1 MSSSGELN
9 TRQLQ
14 ILLVEDSAD
23 DAMLLE
29 RHLRRSGFAPSIVRV
44 EVASAMQAALAG
56 DFPPDIVLA
65 DYNLPQFS
73 GPQALQVLKESG
85 LDIPLIMLSGAVS
98 EQTAVDSMRA
108 GAQDYV
114 SKENLVRLVPAIE
127 REMKEAFG
135 RRNKRI
141 AEAAL
146 VASEARFQRLVEAM
160 PLGLLI
166 AHKSGRISY
175 ANDSVVQ
182 LLGYSREKLTSE
194 LAVQDLCPNISAD
207 ELFAT
212 GETSAP
218 FEVTCRTRDG
228 QEIVVLLGTALLNPE
243 AAPEEQQSA
252 AFMADLSF
260 QKKSQEAL
268 RQTEKLAV
276 AGRFAASIAHEIN
289 NPLEAVTNC
298 LYLAS
303 TTDSFEDSRRFIDT
317 AQTELARVSQI
328 TVQTLRFFRG
338 SSPQANTYMQE
349 LLETVVDLLRPRMA
363 HLQIEAVARFRAKSA
378 LVAQVGEIRQVV
390 TNLIV
395 NAMDALP
402 RGGLITV
409 RTADGRDWRRDI
421 PGVVVTIADNG
432 IGMSAATLRRIFEPF
447 FSTKGET
454 GTGLGLW
461 ISKEI
466 IAKHQGSIQVKSRQ
480 ARAGKGSGTVFRLH
494 LPSSRPPGSILPGH
508 ADLPPQARA
517 E

>member
-1 MSSSGELN
+1 MSPDGKLEPQQLN
-9 TRQLQ
+9 V
-14 ILLVEDSAD
+14 LLVEDSAD
-23 DAMLLE
+23 DALLLE
-29 RHLRRSGFAPSIVRV
+29 RHLRRSGFAPSISRV
-44 EVASAMQAALAG
+44 EVASAMQTALAG
-56 DFPPDIVLA
+56 DFSPDIVLA
-65 DYNLPQFS
+65 DYHLPQFS
-73 GPQALQVLKESG
+73 GPQALQVLKESR
-85 LDIPLIMLSGAVS
+85 LDIPFIMLSGAVS

-114 SKENLVRLVPAIE
+114 SKQNLARLVPAIE
-127 REMKEAFG
+127 REMKEASG
-135 RRNKRI
+135 RRYKRI

-146 VASEARFQRLVEAM
+146 LASEARFQRLVEAM

-166 AHKSGRISY
+166 AHKNGRILY
-175 ANDSVVQ
+175 ANNAVVQ
-182 LLGYSREKLTSE
+182 LLGYSRAMLTES
-194 LAVQDLCPNISAD
+194 LAIHDLCLDVSAAR
-207 ELFAT
+207 LFPEGDAP
-212 GETSAP
+212 AP
-218 FEVTCRTRDG
+218 FEAKCKANNG
-228 QEIVVLLGTALLNPE
+228 QEIEVLIGTALLNPE
-243 AAPEEQQSA
+243 APVAAQQYA

-268 RQTEKLAV
+268 RETEKLAV

-303 TTDSFEDSRRFIDT
+303 TAQSFEESRRFVDT

-338 SSPQANTYMQE
+338 SSPQANTYIQD
-349 LLETVVDLLRPRMA
+349 LIETVVGLLRPRMT
-363 HLQIEAVARFRAKSA
+363 HLQIEVSLRFRATSA

-402 RGGLITV
+402 KGGRILV
-409 RTADGRDWRRDI
+409 RTANGREWATGI

-432 IGMSAATLRRIFEPF
+432 IGMSASTLQRIFEPF

-466 IAKHQGSIQVKSRQ
+466 VAKHKGSIRVKSRQ
-480 ARAGKGSGTVFRLH
+480 TRDGKGGGTVFRLY
-494 LPSSRPPGSILPGH
+494 LPSSVVS
-508 ADLPPQARA
+508 
-517 E
+517 

>member
-1 MSSSGELN
+1 MSADGKLEP
-9 TRQLQ
+9 RQLH
-14 ILLVEDSAD
+14 ILLVEDSTD
-23 DAMLLE
+23 DALLLE
-29 RHLRRSGFAPSIVRV
+29 RHLRRSGFAPSITRV
-44 EVASAMQAALAG
+44 EVAAAMHAALAG
-56 DFPPDIVLA
+56 DSSPDIVLA
-65 DYNLPQFS
+65 DYNLPLFS
-73 GPQALQVLKESG
+73 GPQALQLLKESD
-85 LDIPLIMLSGAVS
+85 LDIPFIMLSGAVS

-114 SKENLVRLVPAIE
+114 SKQNLARLVPAIE
-127 REMKEAFG
+127 REMKEASG

-146 VASEARFQRLVEAM
+146 RASETRFQRLVEAM

-166 AHKSGRISY
+166 ADKTGHILY
-175 ANDSVVQ
+175 ANDAVAQ
-182 LLGYSREKLTSE
+182 LLGYSREMLTE
-194 LAVQDLCPNISAD
+194 RLAVHTLCPEVSATR
-207 ELFAT
+207 LFPEGDAP
-212 GETSAP
+212 AP
-218 FEVTCRTRDG
+218 FEAKCMTSNG
-228 QEIVVLLGTALLNPE
+228 QEIEVLIGTALLNPE
-243 AAPEEQQSA
+243 APAASQQFA

-289 NPLEAVTNC
+289 NPLESVTNC

-303 TTDSFEDSRRFIDT
+303 TSRSFEESQRFINI

-338 SSPQANTYMQE
+338 SSPQANTYIHE
-349 LLETVVDLLRPRMA
+349 LIETVCDLLRPRMA
-363 HLQIEAVARFRAKSA
+363 HLQIEAIFNFRATSA
-378 LVAQVGEIRQVV
+378 LVAQVGEIRQVL

-402 RGGLITV
+402 KGGNITV
-409 RTADGRDWRRDI
+409 RTSNGRDWRTGI
-421 PGVVVTIADNG
+421 QGVIVTIADNG
-432 IGMSAATLRRIFEPF
+432 VGMSAETLRRIFEPF

-466 IAKHQGSIQVKSRQ
+466 IAKHHGSIWVKSRS
-480 ARAGKGSGTVFRLH
+480 AREGKAGGTVFRLY
-494 LPSSRPPGSILPGH
+494 LPSSLLPERTI
-508 ADLPPQARA
+508 P
-517 E
+517 